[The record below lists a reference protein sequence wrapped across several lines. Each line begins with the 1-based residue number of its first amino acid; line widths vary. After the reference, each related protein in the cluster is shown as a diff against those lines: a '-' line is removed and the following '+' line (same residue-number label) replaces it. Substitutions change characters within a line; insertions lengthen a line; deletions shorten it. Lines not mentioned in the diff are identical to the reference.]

1 MPGHEMIRGLE
12 AVVTCIYGPTVTYA
26 FPDPLVTAYRYSVT
40 HLSLISILD
49 GTTLNWCQ
57 QEVLRAQ
64 MSNTELIGK
73 VKDPELVIYS
83 FRGQLQCRMG
93 GKREGPIETYPK
105 FWNLNPLTA
114 SEQEILRIPA
124 WKKSF
129 ELVKRELEAI
139 LEKEVLPASIP
150 EFPTVRRMTLGINSS
165 LVVPS
170 MFARAAAEE
179 QQREFID
186 GWDPLFIGYTAA
198 IYFNTSDAKINS
210 WTTQAKKMRGS
221 MPPKFLMRRYRAPYG
236 LEQVEM
242 RQEGKELDAAGP
254 LYVALTEYKKT
265 GPTTP
270 SPLSVGTPGDK
281 RSGPVEDRFR
291 RILERRGVESGEES
305 MDETLSEA
313 GEDMEVGNTPEPKPS
328 EEEFNTQELLK
339 DLSGE
344 NWADTATPPLT
355 SSPRKNLELP
365 LTSENPNMGMIFLSA
380 ERREKNT
387 FEGNRDAF
395 LGTLDED
402 AWREF
407 LSDFNR
413 EVNDETTLDDFKEEL
428 WDTVVKFGEPVL
440 MGTGLEEKAR
450 GELLSKMVELR
461 KASRKNKEDKCKD
474 SSTLKQKT
482 DNKITESVRGDKV
495 ETSNIIK
502 STNILKARAGGRQEL
517 EGLDG
522 DKEVQSVMITTT
534 PPSKDVRSRKR
545 KRDEEGMGSPSADA
559 VSEKNLRETAP
570 MVLARC
576 KTVAY
581 KSNYEPR
588 KLLDVERE
596 MEIPSSST
604 TEEDFKPQRT
614 KMKRGSTSGQTWEVD
629 VGKEWVSNEHQ
640 ATGNQVTSDP
650 LEKNK
655 TRNTSRPWWVALETL
670 QELEDCLKKLDSGV
684 SRKRRNWATQQ
695 RLTSTNWKWG
705 AN

>member
-1 MPGHEMIRGLE
+1 
-12 AVVTCIYGPTVTYA
+12 
-26 FPDPLVTAYRYSVT
+26 
-40 HLSLISILD
+40 
-49 GTTLNWCQ
+49 
-57 QEVLRAQ
+57 
-64 MSNTELIGK
+64 MSNTVIFGKTKDQELM
-73 VKDPELVIYS
+73 VYN

-114 SEQEILRIPA
+114 SGQEVLRIPA

-139 LEKEVLPASIP
+139 LEKEILPTTIP
-150 EFPTVRRMTLGINSS
+150 EFPTVRRMTLGLNIS

-170 MFARAAAEE
+170 LFARAAAEG
-179 QQREFID
+179 QQREFTD

-198 IYFNTSDAKINS
+198 VYFHTCDIKINS

-221 MPPKFLMRRYRAPYG
+221 LPPKFEIREVLRKLERAGLENMLSVWDDGRMIVEEGHIALKDEMKFATRRYRAPYG

-254 LYVALTEYKKT
+254 LYVALTEYKKP

-270 SPLSVGTPGDK
+270 SPLSVGTPVDK

-291 RILERRGVESGEES
+291 RILERRRVESGEES

-313 GEDMEVGNTPEPKPS
+313 EEDMEVGNTPEPKPS
-328 EEEFNTQELLK
+328 EEEFATQELLK

-344 NWADTATPPLT
+344 NWADTPTPPLT

-365 LTSENPNMGMIFLSA
+365 LMGETSNMGMILLSA
-380 ERREKNT
+380 EEREKNT
-387 FEGNRDAF
+387 FEGNKGMF

-407 LSDFNR
+407 LSEFNR
-413 EVNDETTLDDFKEEL
+413 EVDGENTLDDFKEEL

-461 KASRKNKEDKCKD
+461 KASRKTKEDECKD

-482 DNKITESVRGDKV
+482 VNKIIESVRGDKV
-495 ETSNIIK
+495 KTSNIIK

-522 DKEVQSVMITTT
+522 DKEVESVMITAT
-534 PPSKDVRSRKR
+534 PPSKDVKSRKR
-545 KRDEEGMGSPSADA
+545 KREVEGLGSPSADA

-570 MVLARC
+570 MVLARW
-576 KTVAY
+576 KTAAY
-581 KSNYEPR
+581 KSSYEPR
-588 KLLDVERE
+588 KLLEVERE
-596 MEIPSSST
+596 MEVLTNSI

-614 KMKRGSTSGQTWEVD
+614 KMKRGSTSGQH
-629 VGKEWVSNEHQ
+629 GK
-640 ATGNQVTSDP
+640 
-650 LEKNK
+650 
-655 TRNTSRPWWVALETL
+655 
-670 QELEDCLKKLDSGV
+670 
-684 SRKRRNWATQQ
+684 
-695 RLTSTNWKWG
+695 
-705 AN
+705 